1 VGTPMWAS
9 SQHVSE
15 DACSRTLQ
23 RLAQLVSDAV
33 IDAVGSSKVP
43 RRR

>member
-15 DACSRTLQ
+15 DASSRTLQ
-23 RLAQLVSDAV
+23 RPARLVSDAV
-33 IDAVGSSKVP
+33 VDAVGSSTAP
-43 RRR
+43 RTR